1 MIIFIQFL
9 IKILLTYHPLTFNL
23 QDHSATL
30 NITEADVYNTLVSL
44 DTSKAMGPDGIPP
57 IVLSKC
63 ALALYK
69 PLHYL
74 FNLPLQFS
82 YLPCEWKGH

>member
-9 IKILLTYHPLTFNL
+9 IKILPSPDL
-23 QDHSATL
+23 QSPGSLCHI
-30 NITEADVYNTLVSL
+30 NIIEADVYNIFVSL
-44 DTSKAMGPDGIPP
+44 DTSKAMGPNGIPP
-57 IVLSKC
+57 IVFSKC

-74 FNLPLQFS
+74 FNLTLHFS
-82 YLPCEWKGH
+82 YLPCEWKSA